1 MFRFALVVGVCCS
14 ALAFAQTQN
23 PDDEWGN
30 FPADPNAPAPP
41 SALPLPPPPPSD
53 LRRPLPIGAASPGPG
68 VPVARPGLASV
79 PRPPDEPNNTSVYGA
94 PTLGQWKRGQTIFLG
109 FPLLGVKLGI
119 GLLDRL
125 DFYLGFESFY
135 GVMNEFS
142 TQVKVQIFRGTHWS
156 MAASMEGM
164 LALFAQRASKEVRGP
179 RWITAHRNYGLSPGL
194 ILSYQG
200 DSPRAARL
208 FLELRYLLTF
218 DVEPFAKDPLS
229 GVPPGL
235 VMGHNVLLHF
245 GAEMPLSARTS
256 FVFLLGMDFHGRPED
271 AAVMPVASL
280 GLVTGI

>member
-1 MFRFALVVGVCCS
+1 MFRFALIAGLCCS
-14 ALAFAQTQN
+14 VLALAQTN

-30 FPADPNAPAPP
+30 FPADPNAPRPQ
-41 SALPLPPPPPSD
+41 PPPPLNTLPS
-53 LRRPLPIGAASPGPG
+53 PPPPGTPPPRYDNPRGIPG
-68 VPVARPGLASV
+68 VAKV
-79 PRPPDEPNNTSVYGA
+79 PDEPNNVSVYGA

-109 FPLLGVKLGI
+109 FPLLGLKLGI

-125 DFYLGFESFY
+125 DFSAGFESFY

-142 TQVKVQIFRGTHWS
+142 TQFKFQIFRGNNWS

-164 LALFAQRASKEVRGP
+164 LALFTQRASKEVRGP
-179 RWITAHRNYGLSPGL
+179 RWITGHRNYGLSPGV
-194 ILSYQG
+194 IFSYQG

-218 DVEPFAKDPLS
+218 DTEPFAKDPLN

-235 VMGHNVLLHF
+235 VLGHNVIVHF

-256 FVFLLGMDFHGRPED
+256 FVFLLGIDIHGRGDD